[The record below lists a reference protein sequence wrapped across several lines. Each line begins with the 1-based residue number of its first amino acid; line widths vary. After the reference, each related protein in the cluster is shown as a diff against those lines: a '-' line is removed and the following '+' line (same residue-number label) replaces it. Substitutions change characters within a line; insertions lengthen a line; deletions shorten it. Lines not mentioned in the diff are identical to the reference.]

1 MTAEE
6 HFLVTGAMGCIG
18 AWTVANLVRDGAA
31 VTAYDLGTDPYRLGY
46 LLDESE
52 LEKIN
57 FVQGDIADL
66 EALEQVVVDGRISHI
81 IHLAALQVPFCRADP
96 MLGARVNVSGTVNV
110 FEVAKR
116 HQEQVQQ
123 LVYASSAA
131 VYGPNTA
138 YDVSPA
144 PVDAEMAPGTIYGVY
159 KLANEGTARI
169 YWQDDGVSSIGLRP
183 YIVYGVGRD
192 QGMTSGPSKAMLAAA
207 AGRPFHIPH
216 GGRADYQ
223 WADDAARTFIACAR
237 KPNSGAAVH
246 NLKRNDQHMSDI
258 VAAIKSAVPA
268 AAGQI
273 TFEAGTL
280 IGLPDSLDDSSLVAF
295 LDDVPD
301 TLLAE
306 GVGRTI
312 EQFRS
317 LVRAGRI
324 DVESNLL

>member
-1 MTAEE
+1 MTEE

-46 LLDESE
+46 LLDEAE
-52 LEKIN
+52 LGKIN

-66 EALEQVVVDGRISHI
+66 EALERVVVDGRVSHI

-110 FEVAKR
+110 FEVARR
-116 HQEQVQQ
+116 HQEQVQR

-144 PVDAEMAPGTIYGVY
+144 PVDAEMLPGTIYGVY

-192 QGMTSGPSKAMLAAA
+192 QGMTSGPSNAMIPVKGRSS
-207 AGRPFHIPH
+207 AGDASWRIQ
-216 GGRADYQ
+216 GSASTGRSSSG
-223 WADDAARTFIACAR
+223 IV
-237 KPNSGAAVH
+237 SGAWDWASTSASACFSSHRTWARRRAASTRPSSRSRSTPPSWTPEARQKSSSTSGSFCTSTRRAVTW
-246 NLKRNDQHMSDI
+246 
-258 VAAIKSAVPA
+258 KSAVRPA
-268 AAGQI
+268 RCSA
-273 TFEAGTL
+273 
-280 IGLPDSLDDSSLVAF
+280 P
-295 LDDVPD
+295 
-301 TLLAE
+301 
-306 GVGRTI
+306 
-312 EQFRS
+312 
-317 LVRAGRI
+317 
-324 DVESNLL
+324 

>member
-1 MTAEE
+1 MNEE
-6 HFLVTGAMGCIG
+6 RFLVTGAMGCIG
-18 AWTVANLVRDGAA
+18 AWTVANLVRVGAA
-31 VTAYDLGTDPYRLGY
+31 VTTYDLGTNPYRLGY
-46 LLDESE
+46 LLDEAE
-52 LEKIN
+52 LGKIN

-66 EALEQVVVDGRISHI
+66 EMLEQVVVDGRISHI

-96 MLGARVNVSGTVNV
+96 MLGAKVNVSGTINV
-110 FEVAKR
+110 FEVVKR
-116 HQEQVQQ
+116 HREQVEQ

-131 VYGPNTA
+131 VYGPNIL

-144 PVDAEMAPGTIYGVY
+144 PVDAEMLPGTIYGVY

-223 WADDAARTFIACAR
+223 LADDAARTFIACAR
-237 KPNSGAAVH
+237 ASHDGAAVH
-246 NLKRNDQHMSDI
+246 NLKRNDRHMGDI
-258 VAAIKSAVPA
+258 VAAIEEAVPA

-273 TFEAGTL
+273 TFEADTL
-280 IGLPDSLDDSSLVAF
+280 IGLPDSLDDASLVEF
-295 LDDVPD
+295 LGDVPD
-301 TLLAE
+301 TPLAE
-306 GVGRTI
+306 GVERTVAHFQSLI
-312 EQFRS
+312 E
-317 LVRAGRI
+317 AGRI